1 MEELTEQELQDIQDA
16 LYLQELEDYVKT
28 LSAPT
33 PEQIAI
39 YNRQIDLMEQIHDE
53 VRLKYPHFMPP
64 YVPEESDADYDKSK
78 YLDIFYNVRLDGGE
92 NSGRMSDV

>member
-1 MEELTEQELQDIQDA
+1 
-16 LYLQELEDYVKT
+16 
-28 LSAPT
+28 
-33 PEQIAI
+33 
-39 YNRQIDLMEQIHDE
+39 MEQIHDE
-53 VRLKYPHFMPP
+53 VRIKYPHFMPP